1 MQTTSSHKVTVITH
15 GALRIDGN
23 GLFLVFAD
31 VAFSINII
39 ETSRPLSNIKET
51 INRALIAMSAQAKA
65 MDSAAI
71 M

>member
-1 MQTTSSHKVTVITH
+1 MCDNAQMQTTSSHKVTVITH

-39 ETSRPLSNIKET
+39 ETSRLLSNIKK
-51 INRALIAMSAQAKA
+51 Q
-65 MDSAAI
+65 
-71 M
+71 